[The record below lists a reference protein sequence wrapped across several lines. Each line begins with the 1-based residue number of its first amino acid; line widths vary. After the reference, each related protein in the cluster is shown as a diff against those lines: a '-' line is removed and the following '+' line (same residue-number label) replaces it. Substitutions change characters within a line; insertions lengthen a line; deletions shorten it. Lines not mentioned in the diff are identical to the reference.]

1 RRHPTGGR
9 HRWPRRRRL
18 PRGGHVRD
26 GQTRRAV
33 VVEGGL
39 PKRYSPELQRQMELA
54 RQGGPA
60 PAIQRSEAQ
69 AHRWVRRTNDTE
81 WVPIASEAGGRI
93 VTEWAQPG
101 PDGIT
106 PVALTP

>member
-1 RRHPTGGR
+1 
-9 HRWPRRRRL
+9 
-18 PRGGHVRD
+18 
-26 GQTRRAV
+26 
-33 VVEGGL
+33 
-39 PKRYSPELQRQMELA
+39 
-54 RQGGPA
+54 
-60 PAIQRSEAQ
+60 
-69 AHRWVRRTNDTE
+69 VRRTNDTE

>member
-1 RRHPTGGR
+1 VPGIDGPEVDGYRALVVSVTGKPEDR
-9 HRWPRRRRL
+9 SSWRVAYL
-18 PRGGHVRD
+18 
-26 GQTRRAV
+26 
-33 VVEGGL
+33 E
-39 PKRYSPELQRQMELA
+39 RYSPELQRQMEQA

-60 PAIQRSEAQ
+60 PSIPRSEAQ

-101 PDGIT
+101 PDGMT
-106 PVALTP
+106 PVALAP